1 MSTDYDAV
9 AEEYKRSKLAPWR
22 TYLERYS
29 LLNLLGEVRG
39 KSVLDL
45 ACGEGFYSRLV
56 RERGAGR
63 VVGVDWSSGMI
74 GLAIAAAAYLLNY
87 ADTEEKLAAMCRT
100 VARSLKPGG
109 RFVTVN
115 NNPSQSPD
123 GYQATRK
130 YGFVKSVRGELQPG
144 ATAIYT
150 IFQDGGSFNFDYY
163 YLSPAV
169 HERTLKAAGLR
180 AIEWLGPKLSPE
192 WDGPMDYW
200 NDFLDDPPI
209 IFLQCR
215 K

>member
-74 GLAIAAAAYLLNY
+74 GLAIAAEKESPLGIKYRVGDAMAYQTDERFDIVAAAYLLNY

-144 ATAIYT
+144 ATAT
-150 IFQDGGSFNFDYY
+150 
-163 YLSPAV
+163 
-169 HERTLKAAGLR
+169 
-180 AIEWLGPKLSPE
+180 
-192 WDGPMDYW
+192 
-200 NDFLDDPPI
+200 
-209 IFLQCR
+209 
-215 K
+215 